1 MLSRNQQHLD
11 VDTPRRDPEANVQGY
26 QPPLGSLG
34 FLSEILL
41 IPDVHCEKNKILNNL
56 KILLMINRT

>member
-41 IPDVHCEKNKILNNL
+41 IPDVHCEKIRYKQFKNP
-56 KILLMINRT
+56 TSDQ